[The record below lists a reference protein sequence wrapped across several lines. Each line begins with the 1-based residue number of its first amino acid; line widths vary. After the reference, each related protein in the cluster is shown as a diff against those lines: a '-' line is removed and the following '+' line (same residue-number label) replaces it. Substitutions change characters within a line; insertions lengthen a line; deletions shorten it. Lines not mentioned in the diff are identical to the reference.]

1 MQLSYEYLRLYTNA
15 FAFQATISQSLA
27 SKVSGDAH
35 AQKEHLRRAF
45 NNVASLQDARFIY
58 ESLDAAKAY
67 LSILVDLVD
76 PEKHLHFM
84 PLRFYLYG
92 IYAAVFLYKV
102 SHSQPIVLSSEP
114 NTVQARSFGVM
125 LHSEEM
131 AVRDLVTRTT
141 EVLKRASAGPDDI
154 GSRYSRLLELLWQT
168 KPAPIASPAG
178 TQQSNDLVQTTLSNC
193 LSDQNKYVDFSP
205 ANDFSWLD
213 LEAVGDFVSGDQISG
228 AGMGFDAFQNPD
240 LYQTGQDRLQSWQV
254 STWPSDMSN
263 LLF

>member
-1 MQLSYEYLRLYTNA
+1 M
-15 FAFQATISQSLA
+15 
-27 SKVSGDAH
+27 
-35 AQKEHLRRAF
+35 
-45 NNVASLQDARFIY
+45 ASLQDARFIY

>member
-1 MQLSYEYLRLYTNA
+1 
-15 FAFQATISQSLA
+15 
-27 SKVSGDAH
+27 
-35 AQKEHLRRAF
+35 
-45 NNVASLQDARFIY
+45 
-58 ESLDAAKAY
+58 
-67 LSILVDLVD
+67 
-76 PEKHLHFM
+76 
-84 PLRFYLYG
+84 
-92 IYAAVFLYKV
+92 
-102 SHSQPIVLSSEP
+102 
-114 NTVQARSFGVM
+114 M

-178 TQQSNDLVQTTLSNC
+178 TQQSNDLMQTTLSNC
-193 LSDQNKYVDFSP
+193 LSDQSKHVDFSP

-254 STWPSDMSN
+254 STWPGDMSS